1 MTNLFELLKDQWFTA
16 GVTGVVA
23 AILTWL
29 GIRTQKAP
37 DMQESISKAVAEIIK
52 HYTSALEA
60 ARTEVTS
67 LRLELAD
74 LRRTIEAQNAEID
87 SLNDHIQALTTQL
100 VKMGIEPPQ
109 FRSSR
114 LHHKPNFGVPASTD

>member
-23 AILTWL
+23 AILTWA

-87 SLNDHIQALTTQL
+87 SLNDHIQALTAQL
-100 VKMGIEPPQ
+100 VKLGIEPMA

-114 LHHKPNFGVPASTD
+114 SHHKPTLGVPASTD